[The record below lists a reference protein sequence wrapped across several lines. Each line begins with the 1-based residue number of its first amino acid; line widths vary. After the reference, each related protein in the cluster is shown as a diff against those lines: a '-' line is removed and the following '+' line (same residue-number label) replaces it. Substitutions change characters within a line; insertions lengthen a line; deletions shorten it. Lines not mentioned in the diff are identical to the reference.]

1 MKCLQSIL
9 GSSTRTACTGFA
21 SSAPS
26 SGKWASWTSLCS
38 AASRWESFATYCKR
52 ACCVIIY
59 LTVIVILHTYIHT
72 YIHYRVVGN
81 VSHQSIPH
89 PDEDWDGFFNV
100 LVANLNTKNNLFWDP
115 VSQKLKPPIDIAKL
129 CSIYRN
135 KANGSKACSLS

>member
-1 MKCLQSIL
+1 M
-9 GSSTRTACTGFA
+9 
-21 SSAPS
+21 
-26 SGKWASWTSLCS
+26 
-38 AASRWESFATYCKR
+38 
-52 ACCVIIY
+52 IIY
-59 LTVIVILHTYIHT
+59 VIVIVILHTYIHT

-115 VSQKLKPPIDIAKL
+115 VSQKMKPPIDIAKL